1 MWNRILFARS
11 SIFVAACVLL
21 AGCPWKSV
29 EPHLKGHWVVDIDRT
44 ISQAKQDGM
53 PAAAE
58 PRIRE
63 MFTDGLLEITSDQLV
78 MRVAGY
84 DGVESAGYRVARSS
98 GGCDD
103 LVVDGSPRKHSYCV
117 SGDEL
122 VVRDP
127 STKIAVVY
135 RRQ

>member
-1 MWNRILFARS
+1 MSITMHFARS
-11 SIFVAACVLL
+11 GFFVVVFVLL
-21 AGCPWKSV
+21 AGCPWQSG
-29 EPHLKGHWVVDIDRT
+29 EPRLTGNWVVDIDRT
-44 ISQAKQDGM
+44 ISQAKQAGM

-63 MFTDGLLEITSDQLV
+63 VFTGGLLEVTRDKLV
-78 MRVAGY
+78 MRVEGY
-84 DGVESAGYRVARSS
+84 DGVKSASYKVVQSS

-103 LVVDGSPRKHSYCV
+103 LVLNGSPQKHSYCV
-117 SGDEL
+117 SDDEL

-135 RRQ
+135 RRE